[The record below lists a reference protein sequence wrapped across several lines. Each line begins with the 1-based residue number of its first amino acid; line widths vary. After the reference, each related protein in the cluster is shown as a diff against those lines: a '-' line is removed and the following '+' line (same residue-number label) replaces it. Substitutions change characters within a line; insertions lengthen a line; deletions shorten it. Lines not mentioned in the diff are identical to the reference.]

1 MSKPKSIPVPEAQE
15 NRPRRKHSE
24 RSAQQEP
31 MTGSH
36 RAKIHKQSGNFNPEG
51 D

>member
-15 NRPRRKHSE
+15 PQRKRKESGGGM
-24 RSAQQEP
+24 QEP

-36 RAKIHKQSGNFNPEG
+36 RAKTQKQSGHFNPEG
-51 D
+51 

>member
-15 NRPRRKHSE
+15 PQRRRKDNGGGGM
-24 RSAQQEP
+24 QEP

-36 RAKIHKQSGNFNPEG
+36 RAKIHKQSGNYNPEG
-51 D
+51 